1 MKINRKIQNYGLII
15 IVGIALIGF
24 ILGSFLDRQLTAKI
38 GDSDNLFGIIFTAFA
53 PVLTLA
59 FGVLAGSLLFFMPKI
74 EHKTLNIVFR
84 VIGALAVLG
93 FVFSQVKEGLEWVE
107 FPRMESEASTY
118 KALIIVFT
126 CLIDLGIILFTRIWV
141 KKMDERLLL
150 FVCLMIIA
158 IIVVYFVACEG
169 VKYIASRPRPRN
181 LDAEFNGF
189 KQWYQFN
196 PFNALEVGS
205 KDDKSFVS
213 GHSANAATLITIL
226 PLVATLNKRENNNLI
241 QILCIV
247 IGALFAFVVAFSRI
261 IAKAHWM
268 TDVMGGI
275 LLSCGIQALGLN
287 VKRFEFKKN
296 R

>member
-1 MKINRKIQNYGLII
+1 MKLNKRLQNIALII
-15 IVGIALIGF
+15 IAGIALIGF
-24 ILGSFLDRQLTAKI
+24 IIGTFLDTKI
-38 GDSDNLFGIIFTAFA
+38 TGKMGNSDNLFGIIFTAFG

-59 FGVLAGSLLFFMPKI
+59 FGVFAGATLFFMPKLPSKKGDI
-74 EHKTLNIVFR
+74 LLR
-84 VIGALAVLG
+84 VLGGIAVLG
-93 FVFSQVKEGLEWVE
+93 FAAAQIKEGLAWVK
-107 FPRMESEASTY
+107 FPRMEAEASTY

-126 CLIDLGIILFTRIWV
+126 SLIDLGIVLFSRIWV
-141 KKMDERLLL
+141 KKMDERSLL
-150 FVCLMIIA
+150 FVCLMIVA

-181 LDAEFNGF
+181 LDAGFNGF
-189 KQWYQFN
+189 KQWYQFD
-196 PFNALEVGS
+196 PFNALKAGS

-287 VKRFEFKKN
+287 VRRFELQKN
-296 R
+296 Q

>member
-1 MKINRKIQNYGLII
+1 MKLNKRLQNIALII
-15 IVGIALIGF
+15 IAGIALIGF
-24 ILGSFLDRQLTAKI
+24 IIGTFLDTKI
-38 GDSDNLFGIIFTAFA
+38 TGKMGNSDNLFAIIFTAFG

-59 FGVLAGSLLFFMPKI
+59 FGVFAGATLFFMPKVPSKKADI
-74 EHKTLNIVFR
+74 LLR
-84 VIGALAVLG
+84 VLGGVAVLG
-93 FVFSQVKEGLEWVE
+93 FAAAQIKEGLAWVK
-107 FPRMESEASTY
+107 FPRMEAEASTY

-126 CLIDLGIILFTRIWV
+126 SLIDLGIVLFSRIWV
-141 KKMDERLLL
+141 KKMDERSLL

-189 KQWYQFN
+189 KQWYQFD
-196 PFNALEVGS
+196 PFNALKAGS

-226 PLVATLNKRENNNLI
+226 PLVATLNKRKNNDLI

-287 VKRFEFKKN
+287 VKGFEFKKN

>member
-1 MKINRKIQNYGLII
+1 MKLNKRLQNISLII
-15 IVGIALIGF
+15 ISGIALIGF
-24 ILGSFLDRQLTAKI
+24 IIGTFLDTKI
-38 GDSDNLFGIIFTAFA
+38 TGKMGNSDNLFGIIFTAFG

-59 FGVLAGSLLFFMPKI
+59 FGVFAGTTLFFMPKLPSKKGDI
-74 EHKTLNIVFR
+74 LLR
-84 VIGALAVLG
+84 VLGGIAVLG
-93 FVFSQVKEGLEWVE
+93 FAVAQIKEGLEWVE

-141 KKMDERLLL
+141 KKMDERSLL

-189 KQWYQFN
+189 KQWYQFD
-196 PFNALEVGS
+196 PFNALKAGS

-261 IAKAHWM
+261 IAKAHWI

-287 VKRFEFKKN
+287 VKVFEFKKN

>member
-1 MKINRKIQNYGLII
+1 MKLNKRLQNIALII
-15 IVGIALIGF
+15 IGGIALIGF
-24 ILGSFLDRQLTAKI
+24 IIGTFLDTKI
-38 GDSDNLFGIIFTAFA
+38 TGKMGNSDNLFGIIFTAFG
-53 PVLTLA
+53 PILTLA
-59 FGVLAGSLLFFMPKI
+59 FGVFAGATLFFMPKLPSKKGDI
-74 EHKTLNIVFR
+74 LLR
-84 VIGALAVLG
+84 VIGGIAVLG
-93 FVFSQVKEGLEWVE
+93 FAAAQIKEGLAWVK
-107 FPRMESEASTY
+107 FPRMEAEASTY

-126 CLIDLGIILFTRIWV
+126 SLIDLGIVLFSRIWV
-141 KKMDERLLL
+141 KKMDERSLL
-150 FVCLMIIA
+150 FVCLMIVA
-158 IIVVYFVACEG
+158 IIVVYFIACEG

-189 KQWYQFN
+189 KQWYQFD
-196 PFNALEVGS
+196 PFNALKAGS

-247 IGALFAFVVAFSRI
+247 IGALFAFVVALSRI

-287 VKRFEFKKN
+287 VRRFELQKN
-296 R
+296 Q

>member
-1 MKINRKIQNYGLII
+1 
-15 IVGIALIGF
+15 
-24 ILGSFLDRQLTAKI
+24 
-38 GDSDNLFGIIFTAFA
+38 
-53 PVLTLA
+53 
-59 FGVLAGSLLFFMPKI
+59 
-74 EHKTLNIVFR
+74 
-84 VIGALAVLG
+84 
-93 FVFSQVKEGLEWVE
+93 
-107 FPRMESEASTY
+107 
-118 KALIIVFT
+118 
-126 CLIDLGIILFTRIWV
+126 
-141 KKMDERLLL
+141 MDERSLL

-189 KQWYQFN
+189 KQWYQFD
-196 PFNALEVGS
+196 PFNALKAGS

-226 PLVATLNKRENNNLI
+226 PLVANLNKRENNNLI

-287 VKRFEFKKN
+287 VKAFEFKKN